1 MYIQNP
7 IIFIMQNKHTRRRAP
22 RPHSYGLSNHRVIR
36 GYKGVSIGVTIYR
49 ESRSSWEGGGRRM
62 KEREGE
68 RENERVSEGG
78 REIYNTAITG
88 TVHTRIIITSC
99 MA

>member
-1 MYIQNP
+1 MGCRTIGSSEGT
-7 IIFIMQNKHTRRRAP
+7 KVSA
-22 RPHSYGLSNHRVIR
+22 SESLSIERVEAAGR
-36 GYKGVSIGVTIYR
+36 
-49 ESRSSWEGGGRRM
+49 GGGRRM